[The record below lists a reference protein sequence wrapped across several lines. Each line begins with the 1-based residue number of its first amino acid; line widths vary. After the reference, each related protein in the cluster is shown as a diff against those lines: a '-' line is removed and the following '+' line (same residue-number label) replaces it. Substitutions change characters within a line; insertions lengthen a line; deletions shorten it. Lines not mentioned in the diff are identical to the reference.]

1 MFRDGL
7 FQWRNYQPWL
17 GPLNDS
23 LDDALIRYRE

>member
-7 FQWRNYQPWL
+7 FQWLNYEPWL
-17 GPLNDS
+17 GPLKDS